1 MHMKSNTIFHATS
14 TRGERLN
21 RQSRGISVV
30 MKSILY
36 CVALALCGVLFH
48 PGSLRAADRT
58 SADALLTGVPDL
70 VKDGNFKTIE
80 ELCKRSLQSDD
91 SCPSAH
97 FYLGMAYEHSNKPR
111 EAVKEYLASASCATK
126 EKDGVMAGKANAAAK
141 KIGAGVIDLDAL
153 DAKYADKLGKVGTD
167 AFDAGQLETARQAFS
182 ALLVL
187 RPSDAKGKEGLDK
200 AAKALEERGDP
211 VKSKIAAASL
221 SEVWF
226 KLGIGE
232 LDKAKELAQTLS
244 SNYGDTEPGKEAAAL
259 IERNFAAPKH
269 DEVAKL
275 TEKLKQESAKK
286 IAAAP
291 KTPSTTVT
299 SSPGTAPAKAAGGPR
314 VDVDATQKLAE
325 EDAKKMSKDALIP
338 AFKDAH
344 KKGKEHYAKATPGSE
359 GNQDNIAKALEQFIK
374 ADSLY
379 TRIENENMSTEELA
393 ANAKEVGMLHY
404 ACLKMTILAH

>member
-1 MHMKSNTIFHATS
+1 
-14 TRGERLN
+14 
-21 RQSRGISVV
+21 
-30 MKSILY
+30 MKSILS
-36 CVALALCGVLFH
+36 CVALALCGALFQQ
-48 PGSLRAADRT
+48 GRLSAADRT

-80 ELCKRSLQSDD
+80 ELCKRSLQADE

-97 FYLGMAYEHSNKPR
+97 FYLGMACEHNNKPR
-111 EAVKEYLASASCATK
+111 EAVKEYLVAASNATK
-126 EKDGVMAGKANAAAK
+126 EKDGVLAGKANAAAK
-141 KIGAGVIDLDAL
+141 KIGAGVIELDAL
-153 DAKYADKLGKVGTD
+153 DAKYAEKLGKVGAD
-167 AFDAGQLETARQAFS
+167 ALEAGQLETARQAFS

-187 RPSDAKGKEGLDK
+187 HPGDAKGKEGLDK
-200 AAKALEERGDP
+200 AVKALEERGDP
-211 VKSKIAAASL
+211 VKSKIAAAAL

-232 LDKAKELAQTLS
+232 RDKAKELAQALS

-286 IAAAP
+286 IAVAP
-291 KTPSTTVT
+291 KPPSTSVSAT
-299 SSPGTAPAKAAGGPR
+299 PGAAPAKAAAGPR

-325 EDAKKMSKDALIP
+325 EETKKLSKDALIP

-344 KKGKEHYAKATPGSE
+344 KKGKECYSKATPGSE

-374 ADSLY
+374 ADSFY